1 MKYIAANVIR
11 RFYVNILAELKRQ
24 GVDHET
30 IAIVRSILQDVY
42 ELPGIDIKPGERK
55 ED

>member
-1 MKYIAANVIR
+1 MKYISTNTIR
-11 RFYVNILAELKRQ
+11 RFYVDVLAELKRQ

-30 IAIVRSILQDVY
+30 IAIVRSILNDVY

-55 ED
+55 KD